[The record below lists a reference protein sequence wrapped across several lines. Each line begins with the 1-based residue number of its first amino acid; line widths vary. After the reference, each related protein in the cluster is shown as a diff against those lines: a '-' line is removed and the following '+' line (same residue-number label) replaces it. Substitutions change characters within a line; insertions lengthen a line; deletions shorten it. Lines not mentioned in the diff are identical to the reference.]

1 MDKFSKVVTL
11 LNDAIKQ
18 GANIVVILIKQHV
31 VFGKFRAR
39 SPEIHVLICCVREN
53 KTIESDVC
61 VMKRWFYFFLQRFVK
76 LNLGVLE
83 SLQVTNP
90 FRIDECDVLMLPI
103 VDPQDKV
110 WIESTCFEEAYAFT
124 TLVPEKVYFLTCKHS
139 IPIVIKE
146 ISYI

>member
-61 VMKRWFYFFLQRFVK
+61 IMKRWFYFFLQRFVK

-83 SLQVTNP
+83 SL
-90 FRIDECDVLMLPI
+90 
-103 VDPQDKV
+103 
-110 WIESTCFEEAYAFT
+110 
-124 TLVPEKVYFLTCKHS
+124 
-139 IPIVIKE
+139 
-146 ISYI
+146 